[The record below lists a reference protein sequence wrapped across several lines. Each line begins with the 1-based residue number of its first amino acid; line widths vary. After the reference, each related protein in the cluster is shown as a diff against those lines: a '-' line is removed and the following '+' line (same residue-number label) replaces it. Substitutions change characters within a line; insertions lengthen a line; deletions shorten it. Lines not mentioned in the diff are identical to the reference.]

1 MNFNNVYS
9 KIGIEVKKLGRTD
22 SKDGKGKKIKLKRLG
37 NNKSEDKESTSK
49 TTNKKRNLNKSTNK
63 NENNENKS
71 KNVKKTKKPKKARK
85 IFWVIFKVL
94 IFTIIAACIVGAGV
108 VLGVLNDIIQDTDTL
123 NVSELKVLKL
133 TSTIYDKN
141 GEQIQVL
148 SEENR
153 YMISYDEIPKC
164 LTDAVISI
172 EDERFETHHG
182 IDIKRT
188 LSAVVTFIM
197 NKGDSS
203 FGGSTI
209 TQQLVKNITKDDE
222 YGWQRKIREWYRA
235 ITLENELS
243 KEDILEAYLNTI
255 YMGEGAY
262 GVEAAANT
270 LFAKSVKDINIAEA
284 ACLAAIIQSPESFNP
299 YNGEENKAALIE
311 RQEVVLDKMLELGK
325 ITNEEYDEA
334 INYELVFKKG
344 ERAASGEVT
353 TYYVDAIIEAVIEDL
368 METKNISK
376 GVATKMLYSDG
387 LKIYS
392 TIDPTVQQA
401 IDEAYTNDSWF
412 PVKNGKKMQSA
423 MVVIDNSNGYV
434 VGLMGGT
441 DYREKSNTAA
451 FNRATQMTR
460 QSGSSI
466 KPLTTYGP
474 AFERGVSYPGMG
486 VDDSYLS
493 INGWTPGN
501 FDGAYRGYIS
511 TRYAITISLNVPAVK
526 TLQKVGVDYAYT
538 FGKNLGLSTL
548 TDADRN
554 LASLALGGQSD
565 GVRVIDM
572 AGAYS
577 AIANG
582 GIYTKPK
589 FYTKVLDSSDNVLLQ
604 SESEYKRVMK
614 ETTAYLLID
623 CMRSVVTSGSAAGFI
638 GVKSSI
644 SVVGKTGTSDDTK
657 DKWFCGMTPYY
668 TGVVW
673 IGYDDNKSSVSN
685 SAQMYVWN
693 SVMKKVHANLAGKSF
708 TRPNGIVYAEVCTVS
723 GLVATDACRK
733 DERSGI
739 VKTEIFA
746 SGTVPTEQCNIHVTA
761 NVCSKTGKLATEYCH
776 LYEDVE
782 ITEKAFITRETIP
795 TKKTADW
802 AYMLTEEIEKCT
814 EHTEEPEIVE
824 PEPEPGTDLDDPET
838 PVDPDLGGETDETIT
853 PTPPVYTE

>member
-1 MNFNNVYS
+1 M
-9 KIGIEVKKLGRTD
+9 GRTD
-22 SKDGKGKKIKLKRLG
+22 SKDAEDKKVKLKRLG
-37 NNKSEDKESTSK
+37 KKKS
-49 TTNKKRNLNKSTNK
+49 
-63 NENNENKS
+63 ENNERKKKS
-71 KNVKKTKKPKKARK
+71 KDANSENGQKKPKKAK
-85 IFWVIFKVL
+85 KVFWIIFKVI
-94 IFTIIAACIVGAGV
+94 IFTIIAACIIGAGV
-108 VLGVLNDIIQDTDTL
+108 VLGVLNDIIQDTDAL
-123 NVSELKVLKL
+123 DVSELKVLKL
-133 TSTIYDKN
+133 TSVIYDKN
-141 GEQIQVL
+141 GEQIQAL

-153 YMISYDEIPKC
+153 FMISYDEIPKH
-164 LTDAVISI
+164 LRDAVISI

-188 LSAVVTFIM
+188 LSAVVTFVL
-197 NKGDSS
+197 NRGDSS

-235 ITLENELS
+235 ITLENELDKS
-243 KEDILEAYLNTI
+243 DILTAYLNTI

-270 LFAKSVKDINIAEA
+270 LFAKSAKDVNIAEA

-299 YNGEENKAALIE
+299 YNGEENKAALIS
-311 RQEVVLDKMLELGK
+311 RQQVVLAKMLELGK
-325 ITNEEYDEA
+325 ITEDEYNEA
-334 INYELVFKKG
+334 LNYELVFKKG
-344 ERAASGEVT
+344 ELAASGSTT

-368 METKNISK
+368 MEAKGVSK

-392 TIDPTVQQA
+392 TIDPTVQDA
-401 IDEAYTNDSWF
+401 IDKAYTNDSWF
-412 PVKNGKKMQSA
+412 PVSNGKKMQSA
-423 MVVIDNSNGYV
+423 MVVIDNSTGNV

-441 DYREKSNTAA
+441 DYREKANTSA

-466 KPLTTYGP
+466 KPLTVYGP

-486 VDDSYLS
+486 VDDSYIN

-501 FDGAYRGYIS
+501 FDGAFRGYVS
-511 TRYAITISLNVPAVK
+511 TRLAIAISLNTTAVR
-526 TLQKVGVDYAYT
+526 TLQKVGIDYAYT

-565 GVRVIDM
+565 GVKVIDM
-572 AGAYS
+572 AGAYC

-582 GIYTKPK
+582 GVYTEPK
-589 FYTKVLDSSDNVLLQ
+589 FYTKVLDSSDNVILKP
-604 SESEYKRVMK
+604 ESEYKRVMK

-623 CMRSVVTSGSAAGFI
+623 CMRSVVTSGSAYGYI

-644 SVVGKTGTSDDTK
+644 SVVGKTGTTDNSK

-673 IGYDDNKSSVSN
+673 IGYDDNKSSVRN
-685 SAQMYVWN
+685 AAQMYVWN
-693 SVMKKVHANLAGKSF
+693 SVMKIVHANLDGKTF
-708 TRPNGIVYAEVCTVS
+708 TKPNGIVYAEVCTVS
-723 GLVATDACRK
+723 GLVATEACKK
-733 DERSGI
+733 DTRSGI

-761 NVCSKTGKLATEYCH
+761 NICSKTGKLATEYCH
-776 LYEDVE
+776 LYEGVE
-782 ITEKAFITRETIP
+782 IEEKSFITRETLP
-795 TKKTADW
+795 ARKTADW
-802 AYMLTEEIEKCT
+802 SYMLTDETEKCT
-814 EHTEEPEIVE
+814 EHTKE
-824 PEPEPGTDLDDPET
+824 PEPEPEPEPVPEPGTDPST
-838 PVDPDLGGETDETIT
+838 PGTAEPTVPGGETGTT
-853 PTPPVYTE
+853 TSPNPPVYTE

>member
-1 MNFNNVYS
+1 MR
-9 KIGIEVKKLGRTD
+9 KTD
-22 SKDGKGKKIKLKRLG
+22 STDAESKKIKLKRLG
-37 NNKSEDKESTSK
+37 KNKAQEKDKEE
-49 TTNKKRNLNKSTNK
+49 K
-63 NENNENKS
+63 NIDTANRKS
-71 KNVKKTKKPKKARK
+71 KPKKDKKPKKAKK
-85 IFWVIFKVL
+85 IFWIIFKV
-94 IFTIIAACIVGAGV
+94 IVFTLIAACIIGAGI

-123 NVSELKVLKL
+123 DVSELKVLKL
-133 TSTIYDKN
+133 TSVIYDKN
-141 GEQIQVL
+141 GEQIQAL

-153 YMISYDEIPKC
+153 FMVSYDEIPQC
-164 LTDAVISI
+164 VRDAVISI

-188 LSAVVTFIM
+188 LSAIVTFVI
-197 NKGDSS
+197 NRGDSS

-243 KEDILEAYLNTI
+243 KADILEAYLNTI

-270 LFAKSVKDINIAEA
+270 LFAKSVKDVNIAEA

-299 YNGEENKAALIE
+299 YNGEDNKTALIS
-311 RQEVVLDKMLELGK
+311 RQQVVLGKMLELGK
-325 ITNEEYDEA
+325 ITEEEYNEA
-334 INYELVFKKG
+334 MSYELVFKKG
-344 ERAASGEVT
+344 ELAASGSTT

-392 TIDPTVQQA
+392 TIDPDVQEA
-401 IDEAYTNDSWF
+401 IDEAYANDSWF
-412 PVKNGKKMQSA
+412 PTQNGKKMQSA
-423 MVVIDNSNGYV
+423 MVVIDNSTGNV

-441 DYREKSNTAA
+441 DYKEKANTSA

-466 KPLTTYGP
+466 KPLTVYGP
-474 AFERGVSYPGMG
+474 AFERGLSYPGMG
-486 VDDSYLS
+486 VDDSYIN

-501 FDGAYRGYIS
+501 FDGVFRGYVS
-511 TRYAITISLNVPAVK
+511 TRYAIANSLNTAAVK
-526 TLQKVGVDYAYT
+526 TLQKVGIDYSYT
-538 FGKNLGLSTL
+538 FAKNLGLSTL
-548 TDADRN
+548 TESDRN

-565 GVRVIDM
+565 GVKVIDM

-582 GIYTKPK
+582 GVYTEPK
-589 FYTKVLDSSDNVLLQ
+589 FYTKVLDSSDNVVLKP
-604 SESEYKRVMK
+604 ENEYKRVMK

-623 CMRSVVTSGSAAGFI
+623 CMRSVVTSGSAAGYI

-644 SVVGKTGTSDDTK
+644 SVVGKTGTTDNSK

-673 IGYDDNKSSVSN
+673 IGYDDNSASVWKAS
-685 SAQMYVWN
+685 QLYVWN
-693 SVMKKVHANLAGKSF
+693 SVMKKVHANLAGKTF
-708 TRPNGIVYAEVCTVS
+708 TKPSGIVYAEVCTVS
-723 GLVATDACRK
+723 GLVATEACKK
-733 DERSGI
+733 DTRSGI
-739 VKTEIFA
+739 VTTEIFA

-761 NVCSKTGKLATEYCH
+761 NVCSVSGKLATEFCH
-776 LYEDVE
+776 LYEGVE
-782 ITEKAFITRETIP
+782 IEEKAFITRETEPI
-795 TKKTADW
+795 KKTLDW
-802 AYMLTEEIEKCT
+802 SYMLTEDTEMCT
-814 EHTEEPEIVE
+814 LHTAE
-824 PEPEPGTDLDDPET
+824 PEPEEPEEPEGGTPSTPE
-838 PVDPDLGGETDETIT
+838 GEGETQT
-853 PTPPVYTE
+853 PNPPIYTE

>member
-1 MNFNNVYS
+1 M
-9 KIGIEVKKLGRTD
+9 GRTD
-22 SKDGKGKKIKLKRLG
+22 SKDTKDKKIKIKRLG
-37 NNKSEDKESTSK
+37 KNKVENKEK
-49 TTNKKRNLNKSTNK
+49 NKD
-63 NENNENKS
+63 NENKS
-71 KNVKKTKKPKKARK
+71 KKPKKAKK
-85 IFWVIFKVL
+85 IFWIIFKVI
-94 IFTIIAACIVGAGV
+94 IFTIIAACIVCAGI

-123 NVSELKVLKL
+123 DVSELKVLKL
-133 TSTIYDKN
+133 TSVIYDKN
-141 GEQIQVL
+141 GEQIQAL

-153 YMISYDEIPKC
+153 FMVSYDEIPQYVK
-164 LTDAVISI
+164 DAVISI

-188 LSAVVTFIM
+188 LSAIVTFVI
-197 NKGDSS
+197 NRGDSS

-243 KEDILEAYLNTI
+243 KADILEAYLNTI

-270 LFAKSVKDINIAEA
+270 LFAKSVKDVNIAEA

-299 YNGEENKAALIE
+299 YNGEDNKAALIS
-311 RQEVVLDKMLELGK
+311 RQQVVLGKMLELGK
-325 ITNEEYDEA
+325 ITEEEYNEA
-334 INYELVFKKG
+334 MSYELVFKKG
-344 ERAASGEVT
+344 ELAASGSTT

-368 METKNISK
+368 METKNVSK

-392 TIDPTVQQA
+392 TIDPDVQKA

-412 PVKNGKKMQSA
+412 PTKNGKKMQSA
-423 MVVIDNSNGYV
+423 MVVIDNSTGNV

-441 DYREKSNTAA
+441 DYREKANTSA

-466 KPLTTYGP
+466 KPLTVYGP
-474 AFERGVSYPGMG
+474 AFERGLSYPGMG
-486 VDDSYLS
+486 IDDSYIN
-493 INGWTPGN
+493 INGWAPGN
-501 FDGAYRGYIS
+501 FDYTFRGYVS
-511 TRYAITISLNVPAVK
+511 TRYAIANSLNTTAVK
-526 TLQKVGVDYAYT
+526 TLQKVGIDYAYT

-565 GVRVIDM
+565 GVKVIDM

-582 GIYTKPK
+582 GVYTEPK
-589 FYTKVLDSSDNVLLQ
+589 FYTKVLDSSDNVVLKP
-604 SESEYKRVMK
+604 ESEYKRVMK

-623 CMRSVVTSGSAAGFI
+623 CMRSVVTSGSAAGYI

-644 SVVGKTGTSDDTK
+644 SVVGKTGTTDNSK
-657 DKWFCGMTPYY
+657 DKWFCGLTPYY

-673 IGYDDNKSSVSN
+673 IGYDDNSASVGN
-685 SAQMYVWN
+685 TAQLYVWN
-693 SVMKKVHANLAGKSF
+693 SVMKKVHANLAGKTF
-708 TRPNGIVYAEVCTVS
+708 TKPSGIVYAEVCTVS

-733 DERSGI
+733 DARSGI
-739 VKTEIFA
+739 VTTEIFA

-761 NVCSKTGKLATEYCH
+761 NVCSVSGKLATEYCH

-782 ITEKAFITRETIP
+782 IQEKSFITRETEP
-795 TKKTADW
+795 KMKTLDW
-802 AYMLTEEIEKCT
+802 SYMLTEKTEKCT
-814 EHTEEPEIVE
+814 LHTTEPVPEEPE
-824 PEPEPGTDLDDPET
+824 EPGSPGADVPSTPE
-838 PVDPDLGGETDETIT
+838 GGETIL
-853 PTPPVYTE
+853 PVPSFPAYSE

>member
-1 MNFNNVYS
+1 MS
-9 KIGIEVKKLGRTD
+9 RTD
-22 SKDGKGKKIKLKRLG
+22 SKDAEGKKIKLKRLG
-37 NNKSEDKESTSK
+37 KNKAQDKE
-49 TTNKKRNLNKSTNK
+49 NKK
-63 NENNENKS
+63 KS
-71 KNVKKTKKPKKARK
+71 KNADNENRPKNPKKAK
-85 IFWVIFKVL
+85 KVFWIIFKVL
-94 IFTIIAACIVGAGV
+94 IFTIIAACIIGAGV
-108 VLGVLNDIIQDTDTL
+108 VLGVLNDIIQDTDAL
-123 NVSELKVLKL
+123 DVSELKVLKL
-133 TSTIYDKN
+133 TSVIYDKN
-141 GEQIQVL
+141 GEQIQAL

-153 YMISYDEIPKC
+153 FMITYDEIPKH
-164 LTDAVISI
+164 LRDAVISI

-188 LSAVVTFIM
+188 LSAVVTFVL
-197 NKGDSS
+197 NRGDSS

-235 ITLENELS
+235 ITLENELDKS
-243 KEDILEAYLNTI
+243 DILTAYLNTI

-270 LFAKSVKDINIAEA
+270 LFAKSAKDVNIAEA

-299 YNGEENKAALIE
+299 YNGEENKAALIS
-311 RQEVVLDKMLELGK
+311 RQQVVLAKMLELGK
-325 ITNEEYDEA
+325 ITEAEYNEA
-334 INYELVFKKG
+334 LNYELVFEKG
-344 ERAASGEVT
+344 ELAASGSTT

-368 METKNISK
+368 METKGVSK

-392 TIDPTVQQA
+392 TIDPTVQDA
-401 IDEAYTNDSWF
+401 IDKAYTNDSWF
-412 PVKNGKKMQSA
+412 PVSNGKKMQSA
-423 MVVIDNSNGYV
+423 MVVIDNSTGNV
-434 VGLMGGT
+434 VGLMGGI
-441 DYREKSNTAA
+441 DYREKTNISA

-466 KPLTTYGP
+466 KPLTVYGP

-486 VDDSYLS
+486 VDDAYIN

-501 FDGAYRGYIS
+501 FDGAFRGYVS
-511 TRYAITISLNVPAVK
+511 TRLAIAISLNTTAVR

-565 GVRVIDM
+565 GVKVIDM

-582 GIYTKPK
+582 GVYTEPK
-589 FYTKVLDSSDNVLLQ
+589 FYTKVLDSSDNVILKP
-604 SESEYKRVMK
+604 ESEYKRVMK

-623 CMRSVVTSGSAAGFI
+623 CMRSVVTSGSAYGYI

-644 SVVGKTGTSDDTK
+644 SVVGKTGTTDNSK

-673 IGYDDNKSSVSN
+673 IGYDDNKSSVWN
-685 SAQMYVWN
+685 TAQMYVWN
-693 SVMKKVHANLAGKSF
+693 SVMKTVHANLDGKTF
-708 TRPNGIVYAEVCTVS
+708 TKPSGIVYAEVCTVS
-723 GLVATDACRK
+723 GLAATEACRK
-733 DERSGI
+733 DTRSGI
-739 VKTEIFA
+739 VTTEIFA

-776 LYEDVE
+776 LYEGVE
-782 ITEKAFITRETIP
+782 IEEKSFITRETVP
-795 TKKTADW
+795 ARKTADW
-802 AYMLTEEIEKCT
+802 SYMLTDETEKCT
-814 EHTEEPEIVE
+814 EHTKEPEPEPEPV
-824 PEPEPGTDLDDPET
+824 PEPEPGTDPSTPGTTDPT
-838 PVDPDLGGETDETIT
+838 VPGGETGTT
-853 PTPPVYTE
+853 TSPNPPVYTE